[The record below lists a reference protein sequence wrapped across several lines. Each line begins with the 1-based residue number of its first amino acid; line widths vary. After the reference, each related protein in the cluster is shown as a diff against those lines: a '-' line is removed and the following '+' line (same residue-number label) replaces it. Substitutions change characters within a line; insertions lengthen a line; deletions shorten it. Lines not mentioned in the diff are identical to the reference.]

1 MPKIHEGKASYSQ
14 SEWRWLGHKM
24 HFIGAG
30 SCSFGMATELPRN
43 IVVSTVGEYRPLGHE
58 NIEDLALN
66 AKYETMVFKTTDKRR
81 ECGCPIIKEWIE
93 LDCNR
98 YNDALDAQ
106 KGHVEMCHKW
116 AAKQSHAPI
125 GAERE

>member
-1 MPKIHEGKASYSQ
+1 MPKFHESKAGYNQ

-24 HFIGAG
+24 HFIGE
-30 SCSFGMATELPRN
+30 SRCSFGLATELQRN
-43 IVVSTVGEYRPLGHE
+43 IVVSTIGEYRPMGQQSIGDVSL
-58 NIEDLALN
+58 D
-66 AKYETMVFKTTDKRR
+66 AKYETMVFKTTGKRR
-81 ECGCPIIKEWIE
+81 ECGCPIIEDWNE
-93 LDCNR
+93 LDCNK

-125 GAERE
+125 GAER